1 MNIVDN
7 SHKTQFQDLDEGD
20 AFKVKT
26 NESLVYL
33 KTKRIPY
40 MGQTYTNCVCL
51 LNGTHCTIDETQ
63 EVEKLTGTFVYE
75 NQD

>member
-7 SHKTQFQDLDEGD
+7 SYKTQFQDLDEGD

-33 KTKRIPY
+33 KTKGIPY
-40 MGQTYTNCVCL
+40 MGSTTNCVCL
-51 LNGTHCTIDETQ
+51 LLGTHCTIDETQ
-63 EVEKLTGTFVYE
+63 EVEKLSGTFTY
-75 NQD
+75 DSSSS